1 MIKQFAVIGLGRF
14 GISIATTLHDKG
26 HEVLAIDND
35 AENVQR
41 VQTKNLVTQAICLDS
56 TNIHAL
62 EELGLQGFDH
72 VILAIGGNLQ
82 ASILTALNLMELG
95 ITRLI
100 AKASN
105 EEHGKILER
114 MNVPQVVYPERDM
127 GKRVAY
133 TLVQSNLLESFQ
145 LAPGFSVVEVVAPHS
160 FEGKSLAQLNLR
172 AKYGVSVVAIRHL
185 GADVAIIPDPDHMI
199 QSRDIL
205 VVIGSNQGLNQL
217 MKIN

>member
-14 GISIATTLHDKG
+14 GMSVAATLRTHG

-41 VQTKNLVTQAICLDS
+41 VQTEDLVTQAICLDS

-62 EELGLQGFDH
+62 EELGLQGFDG
-72 VILAIGGNLQ
+72 VILSIGENLQ

-95 ITRLI
+95 VTRLI

-105 EEHGKILER
+105 AEHGKILER

-127 GKRVAY
+127 GKRVAQM
-133 TLVQSNLLESFQ
+133 LVQSNLLESFQ
-145 LAPGFSVVEVVAPHS
+145 LAPGFSVVEVVAPDA
-160 FEGKSLAQLNLR
+160 FQGKSLAQLNLR
-172 AKYGVSVVAIRHL
+172 AKFGVSVVAIRHP
-185 GADVAIIPDPDHMI
+185 GADVAIIPGPDHMI
-199 QSRDIL
+199 QSGDIL
-205 VVIGSNQGLNQL
+205 VVIGNNKGLHLL
-217 MKIN
+217 MKA